1 MNTVENFYL
10 LNDEHATQP
19 RREFLV
25 QAASM
30 LGLAA
35 SAGAALTL
43 VSACETTVVK
53 APATTGGGGTGGGT
67 ASDNVVNIAQE
78 PNLQNI
84 GGAVVKTISSN
95 QLVIIRA
102 SNADF
107 LVLSA
112 TCTHQGC
119 TVDLPSGGTI
129 TCQCHGSSFSA
140 TTGQVLN
147 GPAGTPLRRY
157 SSVFDSGKNTLTI
170 VI

>member
-1 MNTVENFYL
+1 
-10 LNDEHATQP
+10 
-19 RREFLV
+19 
-25 QAASM
+25 M
-30 LGLAA
+30 LGLAV
-35 SAGAALTL
+35 SAATALTL
-43 VSACETTVVK
+43 VNACETTVVK
-53 APATTGGGGTGGGT
+53 GPATTVGGTTTGTGG
-67 ASDNVVNIAQE
+67 DNVVNIAQE

-102 SNADF
+102 SNAEF

-129 TCQCHGSSFSA
+129 TCQCHGSRFSA
-140 TTGQVLN
+140 TTGLVLN
-147 GPAGTPLRRY
+147 GPAGAPLRLY

-170 VI
+170 MI